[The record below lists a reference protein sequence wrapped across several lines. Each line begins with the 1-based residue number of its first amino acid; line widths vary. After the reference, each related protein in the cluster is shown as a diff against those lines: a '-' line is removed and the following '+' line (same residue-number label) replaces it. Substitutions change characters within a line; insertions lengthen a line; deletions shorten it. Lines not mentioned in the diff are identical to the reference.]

1 MKSRLDTIAGVALA
15 TVPVLAILALG
26 CGDSI
31 VAKQKAAAE
40 ASKMLKAQDQE
51 GIASQGNASADA
63 PKPGDAQASA
73 SPQGQPA
80 AVEEAV
86 QQPQK
91 PKSRFHPAARDV
103 DYGYLDKVWET
114 DEERDVIEYLTRAAT
129 AEKGYRIVKKNPQKW
144 LPLLRK
150 SIRADHR
157 EVRIQTAVILG
168 LLKDKSHETFL
179 SLKDCLLLDSDPDV
193 RAIAAKAFVV
203 LKTKEA
209 VEVLIRSMNEDPY
222 EAARANAA
230 WALGSIGAPDA
241 VEHLRK
247 ATKDDDT
254 FVRLRSVSALLK
266 IKSRAAIPEL
276 IDRLD
281 DKSPMVR
288 ERAHEALRTITGTDK
303 GKDREPWARAFGR
316 QAE

>member
-1 MKSRLDTIAGVALA
+1 MKRRLELSSGAAFG
-15 TVPVLAILALG
+15 LALTLLITLAG
-26 CGDSI
+26 CGDNV
-31 VAKQKAAAE
+31 VARQKAAAE
-40 ASKMLKAQDQE
+40 AQKSQAPGEVTAKITSGPANAPETAGNIQAQP
-51 GIASQGNASADA
+51 SAEE
-63 PKPGDAQASA
+63 
-73 SPQGQPA
+73 PA
-80 AVEEAV
+80 TEPE
-86 QQPQK
+86 K
-91 PKSRFHPAARDV
+91 PKSRFHPAAKDA
-103 DYGYLDKVWET
+103 DYRYLDKVWET
-114 DEERDVIEYLTRAAT
+114 DEEREVIEYLTRAAT

-150 SIRADHR
+150 SIKADHR

-203 LKTKEA
+203 LKNKEA
-209 VEVLIRSMNEDPY
+209 VQVLIRSMNEDPY

-230 WALGSIGAPDA
+230 WALGSIGDHDA

-247 ATKDDDT
+247 ATRDDDT

-266 IKSRAAIPEL
+266 IKSKTAIPEL
-276 IDRLD
+276 IDRLE

-303 GKDREPWARAFGR
+303 GKDREPWARAFSR
-316 QAE
+316 PVE